1 MIFREY
7 PPHKDL
13 KPYIKCYWTLKYDA
27 SPVSADGG
35 QQFLADGVEV
45 MFNLGDPM
53 AVVENDTGSS
63 AIIDIG
69 FSGPMSQPMIMKSS
83 GIIDLF
89 GVCFRAGG
97 AYPFF
102 SLPANELA
110 NRCADL
116 ETLWGSG
123 GRRALDRI
131 QDDRSSTPQR
141 IRYLDAF
148 FMHKLEQNR
157 NDDVAVTKALHAL
170 EVNQGRVSIEDLATS
185 TRLSCRQL
193 ERKFKERVGISPKKL
208 CRNLRFKNVF
218 KYLTD
223 FTAENWSSVAVA
235 CGYYDQAHMIRDFKH
250 FTGFPP
256 TVYFDRQLGM
266 EKFFTANF

>member
-1 MIFREY
+1 MIFCEY

-13 KPYIKCYWTLKYDA
+13 KPYIKCYWILKYA

-35 QQFLADGVEV
+35 QQFLADGVEM
-45 MFNLGDPM
+45 MFNLGDPV
-53 AVVENDTGSS
+53 AVIENNTASS
-63 AIIDIG
+63 AIIDTG
-69 FSGPMSQPMIMKSS
+69 LSGPMSQPMTMKSS
-83 GIIDLF
+83 GIIDLI

-97 AYPFF
+97 AYPFL

-110 NRCADL
+110 NKCADL
-116 ETLWGSG
+116 EDLWGSG

-131 QDDRSSTPQR
+131 KDDRSSTPQR
-141 IRYLDAF
+141 IRYLNAF
-148 FMHKLEQNR
+148 FMHKLKQNR
-157 NDDVAVTKALHAL
+157 NDDVAVTKALYAL
-170 EVNQGRVSIEDLATS
+170 EVNQGQVSIEDLATS

-218 KYLTD
+218 KYLSD
-223 FTAENWSSVAVA
+223 FPAENWSSVAVA

>member
-1 MIFREY
+1 MIFCEY

-13 KPYIKCYWTLKYDA
+13 KPYIRSYWILKYDT
-27 SPVSADGG
+27 PVSTDEG

-45 MFNLGDPM
+45 MFNLGDP
-53 AVVENDTGSS
+53 VVVIENGTSS
-63 AIIDIG
+63 RAGINTG
-69 FSGPMSQPMIMKSS
+69 FSGPMSQPMLMKPS
-83 GIIDLF
+83 GRIDLF

-97 AYPFF
+97 AYSFF

-116 ETLWGSG
+116 QDLWGAG

-131 QDDRSSTPQR
+131 HDDRSSTAQR

-148 FMHKLEQNR
+148 FLHKLSQNR
-157 NDDVAVTKALHAL
+157 NDDVALAKALHAL
-170 EVNQGRVSIEDLATS
+170 QVSQGRISIEDLATS

-208 CRNLRFKNVF
+208 CRNLRFKSVF
-218 KYLTD
+218 KYLSD
-223 FTAENWSSVAVA
+223 FPGDDWSSVAVA

-250 FTGFPP
+250 FTGFSP
-256 TVYFDRQLGM
+256 TVYFDRQPGM
-266 EKFFTANF
+266 DKFFTANF

>member
-7 PPHKDL
+7 PPHKAL
-13 KPYIKCYWTLKYDA
+13 KPYIKCYWTLKYA

-35 QQFLADGVEV
+35 QQFLADGMEL

-53 AVVENDTGSS
+53 TVVENDTGSC
-63 AIIDIG
+63 AIIDAG
-69 FSGPMSQPMIMKSS
+69 FSGPMSQPMTMKPS

-116 ETLWGSG
+116 EDLWGSN

-131 QDDRSSTPQR
+131 KDDRFSTQQQ
-141 IRYLDAF
+141 IQDLDAF
-148 FMHKLEQNR
+148 FIHKLKQNR
-157 NDDVAVTKALHAL
+157 NDDVAVAKALHTL
-170 EVNQGRVSIEDLATS
+170 EVNQGRVSIEDLAAS
-185 TRLSCRQL
+185 TRLSSRQL
-193 ERKFKERVGISPKKL
+193 ERKFKERVGLSPKKL
-208 CRNLRFKNVF
+208 GRNLRFKSVF
-218 KYLTD
+218 KYLTE
-223 FTAENWSSVAVA
+223 FPSESWSAVALA
-235 CGYYDQAHMIRDFKH
+235 CGYYDQAHMIRDFRH
-250 FTGFPP
+250 FTGVSP
-256 TVYFDRQLGM
+256 TLYFDRQLGM
-266 EKFFTANF
+266 ETFFTANF